1 MFKNR
6 SAIEIMVISFTFL
19 LAFVVVLTA
28 ITISIA
34 KIKDPQADVDT
45 AVSALTSIV
54 ASILSA
60 LLGLVA
66 GKSEALQTSQKRPEE
81 EGEYTVYH
89 RPEEHPSHDP
99 HDQPEDPGR

>member
-1 MFKNR
+1 MFRNR
-6 SAIEIMVISFTFL
+6 SAIEIMVISFTML
-19 LAFVVVLTA
+19 LAFIVVLTG
-28 ITISIA
+28 ITIAVA
-34 KIKDPQADVDT
+34 KIKDPEADVDT

-81 EGEYTVYH
+81 QGEFTVYE
-89 RPEEHPSHDP
+89 RPDEHPHDP
-99 HDQPEDPGR
+99 HDKPEDLGR